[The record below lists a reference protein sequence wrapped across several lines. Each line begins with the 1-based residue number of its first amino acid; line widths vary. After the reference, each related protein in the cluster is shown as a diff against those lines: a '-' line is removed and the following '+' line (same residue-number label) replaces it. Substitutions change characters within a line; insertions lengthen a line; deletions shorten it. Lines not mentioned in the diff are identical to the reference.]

1 MLKESWMSLKTQ
13 VIINPESNKGRTRK
27 RWRHIKEALHTFLKE
42 FKYEFTEKP
51 SQAIDISRAA
61 IKDGSELIVAVGG
74 DGTINEIANGFFDG
88 KTLINPRTVMGIVPS
103 GTGCDFIR
111 SLNIPT
117 NLKSALQV
125 IIQAPSPAIDVGRA
139 RFLTHGGTFEER
151 YFLNVAD
158 FGFGGEVIDRMNQN
172 RAKRK
177 TASYLK
183 STLATFF
190 LYKNKRI
197 KIKIDGEE
205 IPSDEYLIGA
215 ISNGRIFGKGMKIA
229 PYAQLDDEFFDI
241 ILVKGMKVWEFFRNV
256 WKIYAGTHLS
266 HPKISFI
273 RGKKIETFPEF
284 PDEDILIEVD
294 GEQVGKLPA
303 TFEIVPR
310 SISVKGYV

>member
-1 MLKESWMSLKTQ
+1 MFLKTQ
-13 VIINPESNKGRTRK
+13 VIVNPESNKGRTRR
-27 RWRHIKEALHTFLKE
+27 RWGQIKEALNTFLKE

-61 IKDGSELIVAVGG
+61 IREGSELIVGVGG

-88 KTLINPRTVMGIVPS
+88 RDIINPKTVMGIVPS

-111 SLNIPT
+111 SLSIPT
-117 NLKSALQV
+117 NLKKAMQV
-125 IIQAPSPAIDVGRA
+125 ITHAPSPAIDIGRA
-139 RFLTHGGTFEER
+139 KFQTHTGSDAER

-158 FGFGGEVIDRMNQN
+158 FGFGGEVVERMNQN

-177 TASYLK
+177 AASYLK

-190 LYKNKRI
+190 QYKSKRI
-197 KIKIDGEE
+197 KLKVDGKE
-205 IPSDEYLIGA
+205 IPREEYLIGA

-229 PYAQLDDEFFDI
+229 PDARLDDEFFDI
-241 ILVKGMKVWEFFRNV
+241 VLVKGMKAWEFLRNV
-256 WKIYAGTHLS
+256 WKLYTGTHLT
-266 HPKISFI
+266 HPKISLI
-273 RGKKIETFPEF
+273 RGKKIEAIPED
-284 PDEDILIEVD
+284 PTENILIEID

-303 TFEIVPR
+303 TFEIVPK